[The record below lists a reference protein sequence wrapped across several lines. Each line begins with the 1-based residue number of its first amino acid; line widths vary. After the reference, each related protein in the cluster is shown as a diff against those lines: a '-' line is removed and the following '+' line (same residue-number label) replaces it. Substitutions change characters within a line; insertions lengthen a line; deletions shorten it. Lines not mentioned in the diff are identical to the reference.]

1 MTLNERLA
9 MLDKK
14 ITNDKAKQ
22 LSAEEK
28 ERFAV
33 QEATNKIKELS
44 HEIWELIEL
53 ANACR
58 AKGIKLPGET
68 AFYAELNKK
77 ALEKYGYNYGV
88 WADGIYH
95 GIGFMGKCS
104 KETIQYV
111 GYYNGGICGPWDFYT
126 DGVVVFCK
134 HEDEKNCM
142 KEPNSAECK
151 KFLTMFPQFRDAFY
165 KWFDTEIGGTSNGN

>member
-14 ITNDKAKQ
+14 IANDKAKQ

-28 ERFAV
+28 EKFAV

-44 HEIWELIEL
+44 HEIWELLEL

-58 AKGIKLPGET
+58 AKGVKLPWDE
-68 AFYAELNKK
+68 K
-77 ALEKYGYNYGV
+77 ALKEYGYDYGV

-95 GIGFMGKCS
+95 GVGFMGKCQ
-104 KETIQYV
+104 KETIKYV
-111 GYYNGGICGPWDFYT
+111 GYYNGGYCGPWDFYT

-134 HEDEKNCM
+134 HHDKKNCM
-142 KEPNSAECK
+142 KEPNSAECEE
-151 KFLTMFPQFRDAFY
+151 FLTMFPQFRDAFY
-165 KWFDTEIGGTSNGN
+165 KWFDTEIGGTNNGED

>member
-14 ITNDKAKQ
+14 VVDDKAKQ
-22 LSAEEK
+22 LSAEKK
-28 ERFAV
+28 ERLAV

-44 HEIWELIEL
+44 HEIWELLEL

-58 AKGIKLPGET
+58 AKGIELPVG
-68 AFYAELNKK
+68 YNGNYDGLK
-77 ALEKYGYNYGV
+77 KYGYDHDAM
-88 WADGIYH
+88 ADGIYH
-95 GIGFMGKCS
+95 GVGFMGRCQ
-104 KETIQYV
+104 KETIKYV
-111 GYYNGGICGPWDFYT
+111 GYYNGGYCGPWDFYT

-134 HEDEKNCM
+134 HEDKKNCM

-151 KFLTMFPQFRDAFY
+151 EFLTMFPQFRDAFY
-165 KWFDTEIGGTSNGN
+165 KWFDTEIGGANNGNQIN